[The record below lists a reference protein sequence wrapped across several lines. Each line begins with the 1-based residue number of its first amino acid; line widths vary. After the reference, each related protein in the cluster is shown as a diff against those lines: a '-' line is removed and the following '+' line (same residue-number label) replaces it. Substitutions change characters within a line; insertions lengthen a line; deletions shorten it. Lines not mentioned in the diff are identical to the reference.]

1 MNAKLASRQIAPA
14 WLKLFS
20 GLQLALILLIVA
32 WKYFSGADA
41 APASFLFP
49 YAMLNL
55 MLVIAL
61 SFLSVLAQGNAVGR
75 LIFILVGS
83 SFALLFLSRLL
94 ADSPAEDWSAFASWI
109 ASAAALAFVVR
120 SRAFPGPVIALLV
133 FAILSQGAGTIS
145 DFLDDGLLS
154 QHLTQQLSLIN
165 LLGFAIAM
173 AAYQAGIQ
181 YLVQSSDWTGKQ
193 SGRRTGLFFLWQ
205 YALPE
210 PVKRRLMVAWYDLV
224 ALLDRKG
231 EVLFMNHGY
240 APKPGAESR
249 LFIPPDLERYR
260 YPIQLYD
267 LIARR
272 IDWKGKD
279 ALEVSSGLGG
289 GILWISRMYSP
300 KSLTGLDIAAS
311 AVHKCNKRYGS
322 PGVAFKTGDA
332 QQMPFG
338 DASFDIAIN
347 VESSL
352 NYPDMPTFLRE
363 VDRILRPGGYFL
375 FADYRGRVKLEQLR
389 RLFADMPLE
398 PLMLEDVTEGI
409 ARGLER
415 DEARKRELV
424 VRMTPKFLR
433 RTVSGFAGVDDGS
446 EHAKFALGRKTYI
459 AAVFRKPE
467 MRC

>member
-1 MNAKLASRQIAPA
+1 MNAKLAPRPIAPA

-20 GLQLALILLIVA
+20 GLQLTLILLIVA
-32 WKYFSGADA
+32 WKYASGADA

-55 MLVIAL
+55 VLVTAL
-61 SFLSVLAQGNAVGR
+61 SFLSVLAQGDSVGR
-75 LIFILVGS
+75 LAFMLVGS
-83 SFALLFLSRLL
+83 SFALLFLSQLQ
-94 ADSPAEDWSAFASWI
+94 AESPAEDWSAFISWI
-109 ASAAALAFVVR
+109 ASAAALTFVAR
-120 SRAFPGPVIALLV
+120 SRAFPGLVFALLV
-133 FAILSQGAGTIS
+133 IAVLSQGAGAIS
-145 DFLDDGLLS
+145 DLLGDRLLS
-154 QHLTQQLSLIN
+154 QHPTQQLSLIS
-165 LLGFAIAM
+165 LLGFAISM

-181 YLVQSSDWTGKQ
+181 YLVQSGEWPGKR
-193 SGRRTGLFFLWQ
+193 SGRRADLFSFWQ
-205 YALPE
+205 YWLPE
-210 PVKRRLMVAWYDLV
+210 WVSYRLMVAWYDLL

-240 APKPGAESR
+240 APKPGAEDR
-249 LFIPPDLERYR
+249 LFIPPDLERFR

-267 LIARR
+267 LIARK

-311 AVHKCNKRYGS
+311 AVHKCNERYGS
-322 PGVAFKTGDA
+322 PGIAFKTGDA

-338 DASFDIAIN
+338 DASFDIVVN

-352 NYPDMPTFLRE
+352 NYPDVPAFLRE

-375 FADYRGRVKLEQLR
+375 FADYRGRLKLEQLR

-409 ARGLER
+409 VRGIDR
-415 DEARKRELV
+415 DEARKSELV

-433 RTVSGFAGVDDGS
+433 RTVSRFAGVGDGS
-446 EHAKFALGRKTYI
+446 EHAKFASGRKTYI

-467 MRC
+467 TRS